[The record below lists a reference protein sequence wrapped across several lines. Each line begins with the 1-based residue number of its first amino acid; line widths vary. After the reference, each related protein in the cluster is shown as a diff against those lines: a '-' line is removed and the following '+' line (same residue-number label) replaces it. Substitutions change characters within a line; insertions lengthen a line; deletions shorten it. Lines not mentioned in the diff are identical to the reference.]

1 MENSALRA
9 RSDRY
14 DGARNAGIDLNEFS
28 ALLEALGV
36 GSEEAQVRAAFAGLD
51 TDQDGQIDFAECSG
65 GWGAEASRAA
75 QTREALRRRDLQGH
89 RRRSAWVTRSQR
101 SWNQVEPTAAELAAL
116 GAPRSSCS
124 K

>member
-36 GSEEAQVRAAFAGLD
+36 GSEEAQVRAAFAEVD
-51 TDQDGQIDFAECSG
+51 TDHDGQIDFDEFSEWWG
-65 GWGAEASRAA
+65 GR
-75 QTREALRRRDLQGH
+75 
-89 RRRSAWVTRSQR
+89 
-101 SWNQVEPTAAELAAL
+101 
-116 GAPRSSCS
+116 
-124 K
+124 